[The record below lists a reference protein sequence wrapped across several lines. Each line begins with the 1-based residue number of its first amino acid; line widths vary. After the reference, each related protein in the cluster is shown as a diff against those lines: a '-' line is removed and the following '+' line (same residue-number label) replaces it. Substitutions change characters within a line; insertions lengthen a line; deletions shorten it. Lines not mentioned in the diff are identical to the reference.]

1 MVEEISPIVFKKI
14 DVSNFAKKGVKG
26 FVLGTSVLF
35 GKNRSYSEILSDLR
49 KIKHLTQKDL
59 SLITGLSIQCI
70 SDIESKNSGNPTLKS
85 LIKYLDALG
94 YEICFQRNKEDD
106 DDA

>member
-1 MVEEISPIVFKKI
+1 MSEKE
-14 DVSNFAKKGVKG
+14 
-26 FVLGTSVLF
+26 
-35 GKNRSYSEILSDLR
+35 KNRIETVDAYNEPVDPFISYDNNDKVDLYISERLTKLQLSDLR
-49 KIKHLTQKDL
+49 KIKHLTQKDM

-94 YEICFQRNKEDD
+94 YEICFKRNKESDKD
-106 DDA
+106 V

>member
-1 MVEEISPIVFKKI
+1 MDENKDKKKKI
-14 DVSNFAKKGVKG
+14 EKEELIDPFIYDNKID
-26 FVLGTSVLF
+26 LLI
-35 GKNRSYSEILSDLR
+35 SERLTKLQLSDLR

>member
-1 MVEEISPIVFKKI
+1 MNENKDKKKKI
-14 DVSNFAKKGVKG
+14 EKEELIDPFIYDNKIN
-26 FVLGTSVLF
+26 LLI
-35 GKNRSYSEILSDLR
+35 SERLTKLQLSDLR

-59 SLITGLSIQCI
+59 SLITGLSVQCI

>member
-1 MVEEISPIVFKKI
+1 MSEKE
-14 DVSNFAKKGVKG
+14 
-26 FVLGTSVLF
+26 
-35 GKNRSYSEILSDLR
+35 KNRIETADTYNEPVDPFISYDNNDKVDLYILERLTKLQLSDLR
-49 KIKHLTQKDL
+49 KIKHLTQKDM

-94 YEICFQRNKEDD
+94 YEICFKRNKESDKD
-106 DDA
+106 V

>member
-1 MVEEISPIVFKKI
+1 MSNIEEKKELLIPIDYDNSLDLLISEKLTKI
-14 DVSNFAKKGVKG
+14 Q
-26 FVLGTSVLF
+26 
-35 GKNRSYSEILSDLR
+35 LSDLR
-49 KIKHLTQKDL
+49 KMKHLTQKEL

-94 YEICFQRNKEDD
+94 YEICFQRNKEGD
-106 DDA
+106 

>member
-1 MVEEISPIVFKKI
+1 MNENSDKKKKNEKEELIDPFIYDNKI
-14 DVSNFAKKGVKG
+14 D
-26 FVLGTSVLF
+26 LLI
-35 GKNRSYSEILSDLR
+35 SERLTKLQLSDLR

-85 LIKYLDALG
+85 LIKYLNALG
-94 YEICFQRNKEDD
+94 YEICFQRNKGDD

>member
-1 MVEEISPIVFKKI
+1 MNENKDKKKKNEKEELIDPFIYDNKI
-14 DVSNFAKKGVKG
+14 D
-26 FVLGTSVLF
+26 LLI
-35 GKNRSYSEILSDLR
+35 SERLTKLQLSDLR

-85 LIKYLDALG
+85 LIKYLNALG

>member
-1 MVEEISPIVFKKI
+1 MNENKDKKKKI
-14 DVSNFAKKGVKG
+14 EKEEFIYDNKID
-26 FVLGTSVLF
+26 LLI
-35 GKNRSYSEILSDLR
+35 SERLTKLQLSDLR

-59 SLITGLSIQCI
+59 SLITGLSVQCI

>member
-1 MVEEISPIVFKKI
+1 MNENSDKKKKNEKEELIDPFIYDNKI
-14 DVSNFAKKGVKG
+14 D
-26 FVLGTSVLF
+26 LLI
-35 GKNRSYSEILSDLR
+35 SERLTKLQLSDLR

-85 LIKYLDALG
+85 LIKYLNALG

>member
-1 MVEEISPIVFKKI
+1 MNENKDKKKKI
-14 DVSNFAKKGVKG
+14 EKEELIDPFIYDNKID
-26 FVLGTSVLF
+26 LLI
-35 GKNRSYSEILSDLR
+35 SERLTKLQLSDLR

>member
-1 MVEEISPIVFKKI
+1 MSEKE
-14 DVSNFAKKGVKG
+14 
-26 FVLGTSVLF
+26 
-35 GKNRSYSEILSDLR
+35 KNRIETVDTYNEPVDPFISYDNNDKVDLYISERLTKLQLSDLR
-49 KIKHLTQKDL
+49 KIKHLTQKDM

-94 YEICFQRNKEDD
+94 YEICFKRNKESDKD
-106 DDA
+106 V

>member
-1 MVEEISPIVFKKI
+1 MDENKDKKKKTEKEELIDPFIYDNKI
-14 DVSNFAKKGVKG
+14 D
-26 FVLGTSVLF
+26 LLI
-35 GKNRSYSEILSDLR
+35 SERLTKLQLSDLR

>member
-1 MVEEISPIVFKKI
+1 MNENKDKKKKI
-14 DVSNFAKKGVKG
+14 EKEELIDPFIYDNKID
-26 FVLGTSVLF
+26 LLI
-35 GKNRSYSEILSDLR
+35 SERLTKLQLSDLR

-59 SLITGLSIQCI
+59 SLITGLSVQCI